1 MCRGG
6 GGDDNEEREAGG
18 FGFSFCLRYTSR
30 LGGVVVVVVVVEF
43 GLVAC
48 CVHACRPLRI
58 GSCAWGRQCVLPQAK
73 ELVFFCSFP
82 TLASVHGYG

>member
-6 GGDDNEEREAGG
+6 GGDDNEEREAGR

-30 LGGVVVVVVVVEF
+30 LGGVVVVVVEF

-48 CVHACRPLRI
+48 CVHARRPFGSEAAHGGVSVCCLR
-58 GSCAWGRQCVLPQAK
+58 P
-73 ELVFFCSFP
+73 
-82 TLASVHGYG
+82 